1 MQQAEGAH
9 IVCYPLGRSQCDK
22 VASCFYSC
30 LGCARNVAAAAAPDV
45 HSDAQSTTALP
56 NCLTYRQVTGAGFIA
71 GSAPA
76 RRVPVLFSTN
86 RGLYLRVARP
96 ASMLSPLLTATNQQ
110 YDISFCD
117 LERWSTNRAN
127 VISLEDTF
135 SMLQPQPQPQL
146 QHQQQQQQ
154 TQPLNS
160 FAVYNIQ
167 R

>member
-1 MQQAEGAH
+1 ASRLLAIETSS
-9 IVCYPLGRSQCDK
+9 CCK

-30 LGCARNVAAAAAPDV
+30 LGFARNVAAAPVVNDSEPSA
-45 HSDAQSTTALP
+45 ALP
-56 NCLTYRQVTGAGFIA
+56 NCLTYRQVAGAGNGA

-86 RGLYLRVARP
+86 RGLYLRVAQP
-96 ASMLSPLLTATNQQ
+96 QNMLQPVVAEAGQH

-127 VISLEDTF
+127 VVSLEDTF
-135 SMLQPQPQPQL
+135 SILQPQQQPPNS
-146 QHQQQQQQ
+146 QQ
-154 TQPLNS
+154 PRAWNN
-160 FAVYNIQ
+160 FAYYNIQ